1 MTDRAPSPAFL
12 AEGVRREVVTG
23 QTRLGRRKFSDYYE
37 DALAE
42 LGGMGLTPTQI
53 EALRQ
58 YGLLAT
64 DNVTGFHEGRSGGG
78 RVSTLRRAVQHVR
91 RTGEQAFYVE
101 MDLQNLG
108 GLNAALG
115 HTGANEVYREIAAII
130 REELSAVASEATFF
144 RHGGDETSAF
154 LIDTTE
160 AAVRGA
166 LEVVRR
172 RVAHLARRYRVH
184 DIPHPKH
191 GHDLQRRGIGI
202 HYGVSR
208 LTAAC
213 DQDPALVFRRA
224 DTELERRKRH
234 AAGRSGK
241 QRATGTWV
249 DGNLIAAPCSGPP
262 VPVSVPPCTSTTA
275 ASALPP

>member
-1 MTDRAPSPAFL
+1 
-12 AEGVRREVVTG
+12 
-23 QTRLGRRKFSDYYE
+23 
-37 DALAE
+37 
-42 LGGMGLTPTQI
+42 MGLSPTQI

-78 RVSTLRRAVQHVR
+78 RVSTLRRAIQYVR

-115 HTGANEVYREIAAII
+115 HTGANEVYREIATII
-130 REELSAVASEATFF
+130 RKELSSVASEATFF
-144 RHGGDETSAF
+144 RHGGEETSAF
-154 LIDTTE
+154 LINTTE
-160 AAVRGA
+160 EAVRGA
-166 LEVVRR
+166 LEAVRR
-172 RVAHLARRYRVH
+172 RVARLARRYRVR

-191 GHDLQRRGIGI
+191 SHDLHTRGIGI

-234 AAGRSGK
+234 AAVRSGG
-241 QRATGTWV
+241 QRAAGTWV
-249 DGNLIAAPCSGPP
+249 DGSFIAALRSGPP
-262 VPVSVPPCTSTTA
+262 APVSVPPCTSTTA
-275 ASALPP
+275 ASVPPP